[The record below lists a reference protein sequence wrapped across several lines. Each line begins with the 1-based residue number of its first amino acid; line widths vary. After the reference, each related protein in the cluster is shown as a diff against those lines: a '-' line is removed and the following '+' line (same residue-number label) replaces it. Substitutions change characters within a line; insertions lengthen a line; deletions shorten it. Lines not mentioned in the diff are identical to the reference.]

1 MQWIQARNR
10 CLSFL
15 TGSADGI
22 LCFNSPVC
30 LAERRW
36 FAGLPR
42 CRGNFAPAVL
52 MDILKFRSQLFGASE
67 QLTLHLRLV
76 QNTLTRWGRT
86 VAEKPRSL
94 RQALRARENYLLAS
108 SRDAILE
115 TNGKISK
122 FRSQLRN
129 ASEQLTLH
137 LRPAQNRLIRWGR
150 MVAEKPRHAIVVTNG
165 KISKFRSQLLNTS
178 EQLTLHLRLVQNTL
192 TRWGRTVAEKP
203 RSLRQALRARENY
216 LQTLLASSRDAIVV
230 TNVDRRVVAANPK
243 ALDLFG
249 VSETNMEKF
258 TIDVF
263 LLHGQSLYF
272 TGHGSRPMRREKRH
286 GECKIRRL
294 DGSLRVVEY
303 IFVADFVPNRHL
315 YRFRNVKTTL
325 QRKSISTFD
334 PIENRVLT
342 HVGSSGLPFK
352 GGQTGRGQRAAQE

>member
-52 MDILKFRSQLFGASE
+52 MDIL
-67 QLTLHLRLV
+67 
-76 QNTLTRWGRT
+76 
-86 VAEKPRSL
+86 
-94 RQALRARENYLLAS
+94 
-108 SRDAILE
+108 
-115 TNGKISK
+115 
-122 FRSQLRN
+122 
-129 ASEQLTLH
+129 
-137 LRPAQNRLIRWGR
+137 
-150 MVAEKPRHAIVVTNG
+150 
-165 KISKFRSQLLNTS
+165 KFRSQLLNTS

-230 TNVDRRVVAANPK
+230 TNVERRVVAANPK

-294 DGSLRVVEY
+294 DGSLR
-303 IFVADFVPNRHL
+303 
-315 YRFRNVKTTL
+315 
-325 QRKSISTFD
+325 
-334 PIENRVLT
+334 
-342 HVGSSGLPFK
+342 
-352 GGQTGRGQRAAQE
+352 